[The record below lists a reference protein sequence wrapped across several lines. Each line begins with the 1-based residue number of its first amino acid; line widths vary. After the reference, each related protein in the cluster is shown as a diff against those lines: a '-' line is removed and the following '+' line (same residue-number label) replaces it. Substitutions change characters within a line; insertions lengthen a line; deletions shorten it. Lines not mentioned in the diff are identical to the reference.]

1 MSEIVAA
8 IDPSSDLGRWLE
20 ERSRGGEPYHGVDCS
35 IEVVVKGDAS
45 GTGFTYHVD
54 LVDGAA
60 PLFLPGPAPDAVSSL
75 ELSRSDVEAEQQ
87 GRHPVVGF
95 MRGTTKTEG
104 ATRPLYEFF
113 RLLG

>member
-1 MSEIVAA
+1 MQDTPPA
-8 IDPSSDLGRWLE
+8 IDPSSDLEHWLD
-20 ERSRGGEPYHGVDCS
+20 SRNQGGDAYHGEPCS
-35 IEVVVKGDAS
+35 IEVVVKGDAR

-54 LVDGAA
+54 LLDGS
-60 PLFLPGPAPDAVSSL
+60 PPQFRSGPAPEAVASL
-75 ELSRSDVEAEQQ
+75 ELNRADVDAELA

-95 MRGTTKTEG
+95 MRGTTKTKG